1 MGVSPEHCVKP
12 SRVASV
18 SPSPRRNSGRS
29 EARVPERWSG
39 VAQGRADVDGEP
51 TRETIEA
58 QQEAQDAE
66 SVGQTR
72 SQPDTPAATGAM
84 DASDEKAAGAGELQ
98 RTAMTTPDVY
108 VDAPSYSDADTIDPD
123 TAGTEDP
130 EKDAIRRDL
139 QNKPD
144 IEDPEKDAVRRDLQN
159 QANIEDPEKDA
170 IRRDLQ
176 NKHLT
181 YASNADDRKRES
193 IETPPRWSTVL
204 SDSDAGSEHTI
215 QCTPVAEHD
224 GIPPATRSR
233 VTLQVP
239 EGEHEGGDHHPTRPT
254 PFRGLSAGATTVV
267 SSKRSLP
274 SLRRRETKLMQ
285 KEAHPWQHLGKELL
299 HLFVRPHVQH

>member
-18 SPSPRRNSGRS
+18 SPSPRRSSGRL

-39 VAQGRADVDGEP
+39 VAQGRANVDGEP

-66 SVGQTR
+66 NVGQAR
-72 SQPDTPAATGAM
+72 LQPDTPAATGAM

-123 TAGTEDP
+123 TAGTDDP

-139 QNKPD
+139 QNK
-144 IEDPEKDAVRRDLQN
+144 
-159 QANIEDPEKDA
+159 ANIEDPEKDA

-254 PFRGLSAGATTVV
+254 PFRGLSAGAATVV

-299 HLFVRPHVQH
+299 HLSVRPHVQY